1 VGYRP
6 IYSIK
11 FKKNVEDLA
20 GRDDKIKD
28 GLAKAIPFILEKPY
42 YKSEK
47 VKGENA
53 GLMRKHIC
61 ANNLRIFYYI
71 DKKNKKV
78 TFAMLRPKN
87 KNTYKNL

>member
-1 VGYRP
+1 VVYEP

-11 FKKNVEDLA
+11 FKSNVNDLA
-20 GRDDKIKD
+20 AGNGKIKD

-47 VKGENA
+47 VKGE
-53 GLMRKHIC
+53 GDLMRKHVC
-61 ANNLRIFYYI
+61 ADNFRIFYYV
-71 DKKNKKV
+71 DEKNKRV
-78 TFAMLRPKN
+78 IFTMLRPKN

>member
-1 VGYRP
+1 MGYRP

-61 ANNLRIFYYI
+61 ANNFRIFYYV